1 MYPSLAFHPFANLY
15 RSALNLLC
23 TENVQL
29 YIRDFKALSMIP
41 CATYFITIYLAG
53 GDIRI

>member
-15 RSALNLLC
+15 RSALNLLY